1 MKPESLSAGT
11 MQAAQSAPAIRTAA
25 APLFD
30 KILIANR
37 GEIACRIISTARRM
51 GIATV
56 AVYPE
61 ADSDAHHVRLADEA
75 VCIGA
80 GPARESYLDMSRI
93 LDACRRTGVQA
104 VHPGYGFLSE
114 SAEFSKRIETEG
126 LAFIGPDHRSIAALG
141 DKIAA
146 KVLAAQTGG
155 GVIAGWNAPLN
166 SVAEAVEKVA
176 GIGYPVMIKASA
188 GGGGRGLRVARN
200 EAELVEGLRSCQSEA
215 RISFGDDRVFIE
227 RLVPRARHIEVQIL
241 ADAHGNCVHLW
252 ERECSIQ
259 RRHQKLIEEAPS
271 PFLDEATRARMC
283 EQAVALARAAN
294 YRSVGTVEFLVG
306 EDRSF
311 YFLEMN
317 TRLQVEHPV
326 TEAITGLDL
335 VEWMI
340 RVAAG
345 QRLTFDQQQVAR
357 RGWALE
363 CRINADD
370 PSRNF
375 LPSAGRLVRYLPPAQ
390 TMEAAEPVPADGGV
404 RVDSGMREGGTVS
417 TFYDSM
423 ICKLIVHAADR
434 NECIRGMRE
443 ALDAFV
449 IRGVSSNIAFHADL
463 LANPHFQEGRFDTG
477 FIAEHYANGFTP
489 MARPEEQGFLMAL
502 AVAVHLRLQCRAAS
516 ITGQMAGYEARVGA
530 DLAVVVR
537 DGSGSRTVVSAWA
550 CLQDDTVHVRL
561 DGVDYPFALAGSLRD
576 IAVHGT
582 LGGIP
587 FRAQVE
593 RVGLAYQVSR
603 NGSRLQARVMSPRA
617 AELDATMPFRT
628 ARLQAK
634 ALLSPMAG
642 RLMEV
647 SVAAGQRVCAGERL
661 AVVEAM
667 KMENVLVANEDGVI
681 ASVMARKGE
690 NLTVDQVILQF
701 R

>member
-11 MQAAQSAPAIRTAA
+11 MQALQSASAFRTAPS
-25 APLFD
+25 PLFHR
-30 KILIANR
+30 ILIANR
-37 GEIACRIISTARRM
+37 GEIACRIIRTARRM

-56 AVYPE
+56 AVYSE
-61 ADSDAHHVRLADEA
+61 ADSEADHVRLADEA
-75 VCIGA
+75 ICVGA

-93 LDACRRTGVQA
+93 VDACRRTGVQA

-114 SAEFSKRIETEG
+114 SAEFAKRIETEG

-146 KVLAAQTGG
+146 KMLAAQIGV
-155 GVIAGWNAPLN
+155 GVIDGWNAPLD

-176 GIGYPVMIKASA
+176 AIGYPVMIKASA

-215 RISFGDDRVFIE
+215 RSSFGDDRVFIE

-283 EQAVALARAAN
+283 EQAVVLAKAAN

-306 EDRSF
+306 EDRRF

-326 TEAITGLDL
+326 TESITGLDL

-345 QRLTFDQQQVAR
+345 QRLPFDQQQVAR

-375 LPSAGRLVRYLPPAQ
+375 LPSAGRLVRYQPPAQ
-390 TMEAAEPVPADGGV
+390 TMEAAAPVPAAGGV

-434 NECIRGMRE
+434 DECIRAMRE

-449 IRGVSSNIAFHADL
+449 IRGVSSNIAFQADL
-463 LANPHFQEGRFDTG
+463 LANPDFQAGRFHTG
-477 FIAEHYANGFTP
+477 FIAEHYPNGFSP
-489 MARPEEQGFLMAL
+489 VARPDEAGFLMAL
-502 AVAVHLRLQCRAAS
+502 AVAVHLRLRRRAAG
-516 ITGQMAGYEARVGA
+516 ITGQMTGFKATIGE

-537 DGSGSRTVVSAWA
+537 DGSGNRTVVPASARLA
-550 CLQDDTVHVRL
+550 DDTFHVSL
-561 DGVDYPFALAGSLRD
+561 EGVDYPFMLAGSLRD
-576 IAVHGT
+576 IAMHGT
-582 LGGIP
+582 LGGVA

-593 RVGLAYQVSR
+593 RVGLAYQLSH

-617 AELDATMPFRT
+617 AELDATMPFAT
-628 ARLQAK
+628 ARAQTK
-634 ALLSPMAG
+634 SLLSPMPG

-667 KMENVLVANEDGVI
+667 KMENVLIAAEDGVI
-681 ASVMARKGE
+681 ARVMAHKGE
-690 NLTVDQVILQF
+690 NLAVDQVILHF
-701 R
+701 E